1 MSLGN
6 LHGDGFDGLGCVSQ
20 IGWRGKHWREKERWH
35 TVNLPLLVNHDFL
48 LDFSVK
54 FLDLLVISFG
64 CVGDIF
70 GEKERWHTVN
80 LLLLVNHDFL
90 FARFLL
96 GLLFTAG
103 NGLL

>member
-35 TVNLPLLVNHDFL
+35 TVNL
-48 LDFSVK
+48 
-54 FLDLLVISFG
+54 
-64 CVGDIF
+64 
-70 GEKERWHTVN
+70 
-80 LLLLVNHDFL
+80 LLLVNHDFL

>member
-1 MSLGN
+1 MIFF
-6 LHGDGFDGLGCVSQ
+6 GF
-20 IGWRGKHWREKERWH
+20 
-35 TVNLPLLVNHDFL
+35 
-48 LDFSVK
+48 
-54 FLDLLVISFG
+54 
-64 CVGDIF
+64 F
-70 GEKERWHTVN
+70 GENERWHTVN